1 MTVQAGRKRRKTLG
15 KVGCLCLEAVITVF
29 SFMKRMANSSGRP
42 LINTNINTNSWRGLL
57 SIPISISIPPKYPI
71 SIPLSIVLA
80 NSAVLLYTAEVLRQ
94 AAVLL
99 ILSVAVFKFRRNQEN
114 QIRVG

>member
-29 SFMKRMANSSGRP
+29 SFMKRMANSFGRP
-42 LINTNINTNSWRGLL
+42 LINTNINTNSWTGLL

-80 NSAVLLYTAEVLRQ
+80 NSATEVVKFKKSLVITATSQ
-94 AAVLL
+94 
-99 ILSVAVFKFRRNQEN
+99 K
-114 QIRVG
+114 